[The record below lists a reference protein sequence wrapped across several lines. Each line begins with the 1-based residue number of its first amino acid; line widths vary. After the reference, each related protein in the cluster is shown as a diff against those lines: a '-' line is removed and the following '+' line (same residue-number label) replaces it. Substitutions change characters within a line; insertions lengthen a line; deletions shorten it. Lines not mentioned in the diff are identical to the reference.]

1 MSMSRRATI
10 AGFLVLVLGV
20 IVLDAMGV
28 GGGSKL
34 ADTRAPASSSATG
47 GRPYD
52 KVCLVEMECD
62 LGQGILT
69 VTGAHYTDSYVTDLG
84 KPGGGFVAV
93 EFTYEYTGSLG
104 SVDVRRLPFVLEDGG
119 GNLHEYD
126 PSLTREYAMSRG
138 LVMAYG
144 DGDGGYGTVHYEL
157 SMPGAAVFMVPDQL
171 REDLALY
178 AMDVVSPRRGDAAR
192 IELTPWGG
200 AGPGRDQQSHP
211 LVTCG
216 QPPPL
221 RHARRPLAYAQDVL
235 GCSASVRFARSTAD
249 GITSPMPIH
258 DRSVTARS

>member
-20 IVLDAMGV
+20 IVLYAMGV

-47 GRPYD
+47 GTPYD
-52 KVCLVEMECD
+52 KVCLVETECD

-104 SVDVRRLPFVLEDGG
+104 SVDVRRLPFVLEDDGG
-119 GNLHEYD
+119 DLHEYD

-200 AGPGRDQQSHP
+200 SPAANPLPCGMPGGPWP
-211 LVTCG
+211 
-216 QPPPL
+216 
-221 RHARRPLAYAQDVL
+221 AQDVL
-235 GCSASVRFARSTAD
+235 GCSASIRFARSTAG
-249 GITSPMPIH
+249 GITSPIPIH
-258 DRSVTARS
+258 DRSVTVRS